1 MESSGQE
8 GSETSEIR
16 ERIPTGQT
24 TMLESAFASRLKPKL
39 DAIEKVRSDLTV
51 EKIEVPG
58 VVVIGDQ
65 SAGKSSV
72 LESISGINFLSSRRE
87 HLHAAPVYL
96 AHGVRRA
103 TPAFICV
110 SVKRG

>member
-8 GSETSEIR
+8 GSEIR

-24 TMLESAFASRLKPKL
+24 IMMLESAFASRLKPKL

-72 LESISGINFLSSRRE
+72 LESISGINFPPARTLARGARVSCAWSATCNSSI
-87 HLHAAPVYL
+87 HL
-96 AHGVRRA
+96 R
-103 TPAFICV
+103 
-110 SVKRG
+110 